1 MPLPGKH
8 RDTKATTLKLW
19 LLKGRRKYATV
30 TLHMSSL
37 LQISEY
43 VEWSGKYTTIAG
55 DRTLQQ
61 KVLLCLSE
69 NAVQVKTKRCDGEI
83 PPWMTTPPLPHDYQ
97 KECRHQIN
105 TIWLPV
111 FKTLQFYLPNRKVE
125 LNCNSI

>member
-43 VEWSGKYTTIAG
+43 VE
-55 DRTLQQ
+55 
-61 KVLLCLSE
+61 
-69 NAVQVKTKRCDGEI
+69 
-83 PPWMTTPPLPHDYQ
+83 
-97 KECRHQIN
+97 
-105 TIWLPV
+105 
-111 FKTLQFYLPNRKVE
+111 
-125 LNCNSI
+125 